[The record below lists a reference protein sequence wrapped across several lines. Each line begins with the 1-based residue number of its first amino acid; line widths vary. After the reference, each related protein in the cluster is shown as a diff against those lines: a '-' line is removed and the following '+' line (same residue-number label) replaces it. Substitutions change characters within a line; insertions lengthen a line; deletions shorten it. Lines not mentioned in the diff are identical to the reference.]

1 MLLLWLRLL
10 LVPLTPTTCQ
20 QLSARAA
27 VPRYLNEMPALY
39 KTLFSHTSFVCI
51 RSQSSPQQAGR
62 AFFEEYVRAR
72 SLSLSL
78 IVSAQA
84 HPLISAARLSA
95 VARLAAFGLL
105 GSCGLFGSFVRLAW
119 SLSALSCAFG
129 FRCHRR
135 CCRRCLLR
143 ALCHFGI

>member
-39 KTLFSHTSFVCI
+39 KTLFSHTSFACI

-62 AFFEEYVRAR
+62 AFFEECVRVR
-72 SLSLSL
+72 GSLSL

-84 HPLISAARLSA
+84 HPLISVGRLRA
-95 VARLAAFGLL
+95 VARLAAFGLF

-135 CCRRCLLR
+135 CCCRCLLP